1 MNSILLDTHI
11 FIWLAENDANLPISI
26 RDLAVSELI
35 FGMIIA
41 PLTPQLW
48 GEQDTQGSKSPSI
61 GGFRGRVIA

>member
-48 GEQDTQGSKSPSI
+48 GKIPKVQSPPALGDL
-61 GGFRGRVIA
+61 GGALLYE